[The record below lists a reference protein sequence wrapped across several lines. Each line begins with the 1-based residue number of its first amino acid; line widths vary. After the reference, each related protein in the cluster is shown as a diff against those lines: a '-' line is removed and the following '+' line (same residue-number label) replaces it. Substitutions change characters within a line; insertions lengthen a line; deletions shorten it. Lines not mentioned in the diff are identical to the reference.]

1 MNELIIFSKILL
13 VWARC
18 MRTKVRLWF
27 VFGFAFSIYFSNGN
41 VMCNW
46 FCGNWISSHFVRRR
60 KLSREISCVWEY
72 SKYRAHLCAQRSTCR
87 LGLEFYQ
94 IQIQIQKYN
103 SRWEENKLCKIAYIK
118 QSGTL
123 VHAFR
128 MQPCVCPNWVQLP
141 LVWCSGKHCWVSGKT
156 IFTQDNSSW
165 VSDVVIEIRCLAQK

>member
-1 MNELIIFSKILL
+1 MYL
-13 VWARC
+13 VLCRS
-18 MRTKVRLWF
+18 
-27 VFGFAFSIYFSNGN
+27 FSIYFSNGN

-103 SRWEENKLCKIAYIK
+103 IRWEENKLCKIAFIK

-141 LVWCSGKHCWVSGKT
+141 LVWCSGKHWVSGKT

-165 VSDVVIEIRCLAQK
+165 VSDVVIEIRYLAQK